1 MFKKAM
7 TALAL
12 SAAIAS
18 AHSEVLINEGFD
30 NISTLAS
37 AGWILNNASTPK
49 GVTDW
54 FQGNNVDIFDAHA
67 GAANSYIA
75 GNNNNAAVGGQI
87 NNWLITPTFSNATAL
102 QLSFY
107 AKADAFAGA
116 ADLISFG
123 ASTGGSNAADFSMGS
138 VVTVPTGDW
147 TKYTITFAAHGAG
160 SVARFAINYAGA
172 ADTANYV
179 GIDTLSVNAVPEPS
193 TWLMLAAGLGGL
205 GLLRKRK
212 AAR

>member
-30 NISTLAS
+30 NITTLAS
-37 AGWILNNASTPK
+37 AGWILDNASTPVGTAGWGQG
-49 GVTDW
+49 GV
-54 FQGNNVDIFDAHA
+54 NLFDAHS
-67 GAANSYIA
+67 GDVGSYIS
-75 GNNNNAAVGGQI
+75 GNYNNAAAGGQI
-87 NNWLITPTFSNATAL
+87 SNWLITPTFSNATAL

-107 AKADAFAGA
+107 ARADAGPGL

-138 VVTVPTGDW
+138 VITVPTNDW

-160 SVARFAINYAGA
+160 SVARFAINYTGA
-172 ADTANYV
+172 ADTANFV

>member
-12 SAAIAS
+12 SAALAG

-49 GVTDW
+49 GTTDW
-54 FQGNNVDIFDAHA
+54 FQGGANIFTAQA
-67 GAANSYIA
+67 GEANSYIA
-75 GNNNNAAVGGQI
+75 GNYNNAAVGGQI

-107 AKADAFAGA
+107 AKADAADGL

-138 VVTVPTGDW
+138 VVTVPTNDW

-160 SVARFAINYAGA
+160 SVARFAINYTGA

-193 TWLMLAAGLGGL
+193 SWLMLAAGLGGL

>member
-37 AGWILNNASTPK
+37 AGWILNNASNPVGTA
-49 GVTDW
+49 GW
-54 FQGNNVDIFDAHA
+54 GQGGSNVFAAHA
-67 GAANSYIA
+67 GDAESFIS
-75 GNNNNAAVGGQI
+75 GNFNNAAAGGQLS
-87 NNWLITPTFSNATAL
+87 NWLITPTFSNATAL

-107 AKADAFAGA
+107 ARA
-116 ADLISFG
+116 ADEIGFSELISFG
-123 ASTGGSNAADFSMGS
+123 ASTGGSNIADFSMGS
-138 VVTVPTGDW
+138 VVTVPSGDW

-160 SVARFAINYAGA
+160 SVARFAINYTGA
-172 ADTANYV
+172 ADASNFV
-179 GIDTLSVNAVPEPS
+179 GVDTLSVNAVPEPS
-193 TWLMLAAGLGGL
+193 SWLMLAAGLGGL